1 MGMDKETLALCLLPA
16 RWREDAKRQI
26 RQAEEIRL
34 RAGREPSMLLR
45 GEELPFSGER
55 VTEPDLLRI
64 LEKATGASLHSAQA
78 SLAEGFVN
86 YRGIRIGVCGMAAM
100 KEGQGCV
107 FHHVSSLAVRIPR
120 ECRGICREQIETL
133 LREGYQ
139 NTLVVGPPGAGKTT
153 ALRELIRSLS
163 DSGCRVGVADER
175 NELASR
181 DEDGQAWDLGRCS
194 DVLGGVPKG
203 KAALML
209 LRGMNPGI
217 IAMDEITRE
226 EDAEAILQICGCG
239 VGILASAHAG
249 GREELLE
256 RAAYKRLL
264 DRHVFSRLL
273 FVRAEKNGRQ
283 YRLESLSP

>member
-1 MGMDKETLALCLLPA
+1 
-16 RWREDAKRQI
+16 
-26 RQAEEIRL
+26 
-34 RAGREPSMLLR
+34 
-45 GEELPFSGER
+45 
-55 VTEPDLLRI
+55 
-64 LEKATGASLHSAQA
+64 
-78 SLAEGFVN
+78 
-86 YRGIRIGVCGMAAM
+86 
-100 KEGQGCV
+100 
-107 FHHVSSLAVRIPR
+107 
-120 ECRGICREQIETL
+120 
-133 LREGYQ
+133 
-139 NTLVVGPPGAGKTT
+139 
-153 ALRELIRSLS
+153 
-163 DSGCRVGVADER
+163 
-175 NELASR
+175 
-181 DEDGQAWDLGRCS
+181 
-194 DVLGGVPKG
+194 
-203 KAALML
+203 ML